1 MMSVVQAWRSLSAEQ
16 KQILVDKR
24 IDANRSVDELL
35 ALMKPLAAC
44 DTMADKVRTKL
55 GCSFALAILLTI
67 VGFFVLINVAGF
79 TVGVILA
86 LVLLAVAIALG
97 FFYFWT
103 KKIDVSN
110 NFRQFAVPVLSV
122 FREDIDATKP
132 VHIQLDL
139 SSPTDKSKLQ
149 SESAPYAS
157 GVYHKVIDSM
167 YRDPWMSAE
176 AVLVDGSKLSWSVTD
191 SIRERKKTKR
201 NPRGKYKTKT
211 KYSKKT
217 NLEVTLKMRKKTY
230 DVAAPAEAELT
241 ADEKHSTVKVERQVQ
256 SASLDPVVPRALIDL
271 IADVYRNASL
281 TKKEAGA

>member
-1 MMSVVQAWRSLSAEQ
+1 MSVIQVWRSLNAEQ
-16 KQILVDKR
+16 KQILADKR
-24 IDANRSVDELL
+24 IDASRPIDELL

-44 DTMADKVRTKL
+44 DTLADKARTKF
-55 GCSFALAILLTI
+55 GCSFALAIVVTI
-67 VGFFVLINVAGF
+67 VGVIFLLNVGGI
-79 TVGVILA
+79 VGGATA
-86 LVLLAVAIALG
+86 LLLVAVTIALG
-97 FFYFWT
+97 YFYFWM
-103 KKIDVSN
+103 KKIDISN
-110 NFRQFAVPVLSV
+110 NFRQFVLPVLSV
-122 FREDIDATKP
+122 FREDIDASKP
-132 VHIQLDL
+132 VNLKLDL

-149 SESAPYAS
+149 SESAPYAA

-167 YRDPWMSAE
+167 YRDPWMSAD

-217 NLEVTLKMRKKTY
+217 NLEVTLRMRKKTY

-281 TKKEAGA
+281 TKKEAGT